1 MPLCPALLSG
11 NAASMAGT
19 TSSPL
24 SCMPAVIEASAC
36 VGSACVKW
44 VPEHRTDDGFAPLRA
59 NEYLDGGELTGMG
72 WCADNLRRAPF
83 ADAVGGEE

>member
-11 NAASMAGT
+11 NAASMAGST
-19 TSSPL
+19 LFPL
-24 SCMPAVIEASAC
+24 FSMPLVIEASAC
-36 VGSACVKW
+36 LGSACVKW

-59 NEYLDGGELTGMG
+59 NEYLDVSELTGLG

-83 ADAVGGEE
+83 ADAAEGKE

>member
-24 SCMPAVIEASAC
+24 CCMPAVIEASAC
-36 VGSACVKW
+36 LGSVCAKW
-44 VPEHRTDDGFAPLRA
+44 VPESGSSGS
-59 NEYLDGGELTGMG
+59 NEGPMNEGGDKYPLTGFG

-83 ADAVGGEE
+83 ADAAGGEE